1 MTILIHCM
9 STEVYYSFSVLIIL
23 NLYHSLFFLRV
34 SGFLLGHDK
43 NLIKAANAFSKK
55 NVYSLTCYN
64 FRTLKNF
71 QRLIYNSSED
81 SGPTCLKKKNKQI
94 SLHGSTW
101 SVFFHN
107 DELPSP
113 NLTIPCPPQLS
124 LNTLFLFTR
133 TWNHLCPPT
142 DCPIGLS
149 FCTWI
154 SSQSLHSH
162 HCSWII
168 KA

>member
-34 SGFLLGHDK
+34 SSFLLGHDK

-81 SGPTCLKKKNKQI
+81 SGPTCLKKKQKTNLSSWKYMVSFLSQWWATKSQPDN
-94 SLHGSTW
+94 SLSSSAFTEH
-101 SVFFHN
+101 
-107 DELPSP
+107 
-113 NLTIPCPPQLS
+113 TIPLHQDLKSLMSSHRLS
-124 LNTLFLFTR
+124 HWPLFLYL
-133 TWNHLCPPT
+133 N
-142 DCPIGLS
+142 
-149 FCTWI
+149 
-154 SSQSLHSH
+154 Q
-162 HCSWII
+162 
-168 KA
+168 